1 MTKAGARG
9 DAEAQ
14 VIDRTGRTVASKTA
28 LVSQINIFTHQK
40 WIKQKKVTLNILRL
54 WSQRAYVNRCQNI

>member
-14 VIDRTGRTVASKTA
+14 VIDRTGRIVASKTA

-40 WIKQKKVTLNILRL
+40 
-54 WSQRAYVNRCQNI
+54 

>member
-14 VIDRTGRTVASKTA
+14 VIDRSGRTVASKTA

-40 WIKQKKVTLNILRL
+40 WIKQK
-54 WSQRAYVNRCQNI
+54 